1 MFPKKNPQPRPVP
14 RPLMSRWSETSCR
27 FATPQCSRRVSPP
40 PQAWVVVIWLAF
52 GPIYQGTSVVPVG
65 PGETPNEPTRTSAS
79 LIEVNG
85 WQVLPILLAPDALT
99 GLALLTVL
107 FTHTGQARRKT
118 LLWLLTALLL
128 VFYILGSFTIG
139 IFYLPSALVLLLT
152 AIGVSTSRRTTNQR
166 LANRR

>member
-27 FATPQCSRRVSPP
+27 FATPPVFSTGIAHAL
-40 PQAWVVVIWLAF
+40 AWVVVIWLAF

-85 WQVLPILLAPDALT
+85 WQVLPILLVPAALT

-152 AIGVSTSRRTTNQR
+152 AIGVST
-166 LANRR
+166 NRRRKPIKG

>member
-1 MFPKKNPQPRPVP
+1 MKLIEVANP
-14 RPLMSRWSETSCR
+14 S
-27 FATPQCSRRVSPP
+27 ACSTGIAHGL
-40 PQAWVVVIWLAF
+40 AWGVVIWLAF
-52 GPIYQGTSVVPVG
+52 GSVYQGMSVAPVG

-85 WQVLPILLAPDALT
+85 WQVLPILLVPAALT

-152 AIGVSTSRRTTNQR
+152 AIGASTSRRR
-166 LANRR
+166 EAIKG

>member
-1 MFPKKNPQPRPVP
+1 MQIRNPAVFSTGIAHALAR
-14 RPLMSRWSETSCR
+14 L
-27 FATPQCSRRVSPP
+27 
-40 PQAWVVVIWLAF
+40 VVIWLAF

-85 WQVLPILLAPDALT
+85 WQVLPILLVPAALT

-152 AIGVSTSRRTTNQR
+152 AIGVSTSRRKTNQR